1 MCIAAVAVVV
11 AVAVAWVRFVASD
24 KAEEYV
30 VEHVVEHVVKQLLEG
45 GQQGEGRSVEP
56 WGRQAWQVWGAQ

>member
-1 MCIAAVAVVV
+1 
-11 AVAVAWVRFVASD
+11 VASD
-24 KAEEYV
+24 KAEEHV
-30 VEHVVEHVVKQLLEG
+30 VEHVVEQLLED

>member
-1 MCIAAVAVVV
+1 MAVAVCIAAAVAVPV
-11 AVAVAWVRFVASD
+11 AVAVVWVHFVASD
-24 KAEEYV
+24 KVE
-30 VEHVVEHVVKQLLEG
+30 EHVVEQLLEG

>member
-1 MCIAAVAVVV
+1 VVV
-11 AVAVAWVRFVASD
+11 AVTVAVAWVRFVASD
-24 KAEEYV
+24 KAEE
-30 VEHVVEHVVKQLLEG
+30 HVVGHVVGQLLED